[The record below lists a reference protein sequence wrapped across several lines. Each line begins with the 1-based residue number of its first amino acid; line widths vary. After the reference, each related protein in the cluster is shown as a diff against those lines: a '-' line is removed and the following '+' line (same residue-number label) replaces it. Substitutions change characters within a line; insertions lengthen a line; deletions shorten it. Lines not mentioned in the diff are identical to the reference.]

1 MIVLLL
7 LVAHLIADFWL
18 QSNQMV
24 KSKIKHLK
32 RHILHHLLTTGIAI
46 AIIWGYQYEFQ
57 NIINYFILP
66 FVFIIITHLL
76 IDLLKIKLV
85 NSIKRSP
92 TDSMIRLG
100 YFLLDQVLHV
110 LMILITCILFFHMK
124 AAELAANL
132 FDWYG
137 ISSLSPFNT
146 ALFIIIIYILA
157 TSVSGHI
164 VKYIIGSLPTELA
177 NFEGELTLRNQINN
191 VKEKNQPKTESFTEE
206 YHYIT
211 YSTPLR
217 SRGKLI
223 GYIERLLVIILTVIG
238 AYPSIAF
245 IIAAK
250 SIARFKQ
257 LDDRNWAEYFLLG
270 TLSSIFLGLV
280 LGLVV
285 QGILI

>member
-124 AAELAANL
+124 
-132 FDWYG
+132 
-137 ISSLSPFNT
+137 
-146 ALFIIIIYILA
+146 
-157 TSVSGHI
+157 
-164 VKYIIGSLPTELA
+164 
-177 NFEGELTLRNQINN
+177 
-191 VKEKNQPKTESFTEE
+191 EKNWQRIF
-206 YHYIT
+206 
-211 YSTPLR
+211 
-217 SRGKLI
+217 LI
-223 GYIERLLVIILTVIG
+223 GMG
-238 AYPSIAF
+238 
-245 IIAAK
+245 
-250 SIARFKQ
+250 
-257 LDDRNWAEYFLLG
+257 
-270 TLSSIFLGLV
+270 
-280 LGLVV
+280 
-285 QGILI
+285 